1 VKQYFGFDV
10 SMEETCVCVLD
21 SAGMIVEGM
30 RLRPKALIKLLHET
44 APQAERI
51 ALATGSLPSW
61 LWRELRA
68 WGLPA
73 ADLGARR
80 TQAAWVDA
88 RQQDRSE
95 RRQMVWLSWSARIS
109 IGRPTL
115 RTWRADRSEPYS
127 PPAPSW

>member
-1 VKQYFGFDV
+1 MKQYFGFDV

-21 SAGMIVEGM
+21 SAGMIFEGM

-80 TQAAWVDA
+80 TQAAWADA
-88 RQQDRSE
+88 QTEDRPPGSEASQRVTRDRDRSVDSI
-95 RRQMVWLSWSARIS
+95 RASGHAHRIN
-109 IGRPTL
+109 RPGT
-115 RTWRADRSEPYS
+115 
-127 PPAPSW
+127 